1 MPHTAVVGQPAA
13 RPAPDPA
20 ARHPHPT
27 PATDAAR
34 GTPDAA
40 GRAPDAAPAGGA
52 SDAAP
57 AGGASDAAPAGGA
70 SDAVPTS
77 KTPLPATA
85 AATVPPGTDIDHAP
99 CTKMKDAVKWF
110 IDRLFAASVLGAGV
124 YLSDT
129 VLRGGIYG
137 QHEHQDAPFLCF
149 HQDDSVRN
157 MGPRLGRAHRD
168 RTTRI

>member
-13 RPAPDPA
+13 RPAPGPA

-27 PATDAAR
+27 PATDAA
-34 GTPDAA
+34 GGAPDAA

-57 AGGASDAAPAGGA
+57 AGGASNAA
-70 SDAVPTS
+70 PTS

-85 AATVPPGTDIDHAP
+85 AATVPPGTDNDHAP

-129 VLRGGIYG
+129 VLRGGVYG

-149 HQDDSVRN
+149 HQDDSVRK

>member
-13 RPAPDPA
+13 RPAPGPA

-27 PATDAAR
+27 PATDAAG

-40 GRAPDAAPAGGA
+40 GRAP
-52 SDAAP
+52 
-57 AGGASDAAPAGGA
+57 DAAPAGGA

-85 AATVPPGTDIDHAP
+85 AATVPPGTDNDHAP

-124 YLSDT
+124 
-129 VLRGGIYG
+129 
-137 QHEHQDAPFLCF
+137 
-149 HQDDSVRN
+149 
-157 MGPRLGRAHRD
+157 
-168 RTTRI
+168 

>member
-1 MPHTAVVGQPAA
+1 VACSNRPCLPHTAVVGQPAA
-13 RPAPDPA
+13 RPAPGPA

-27 PATDAAR
+27 PATDAAG

-57 AGGASDAAPAGGA
+57 AGGE

-85 AATVPPGTDIDHAP
+85 AATVPPGTDNDHAP

-124 YLSDT
+124 Y
-129 VLRGGIYG
+129 G
-137 QHEHQDAPFLCF
+137 QHEHLDAPFLCF
-149 HQDDSVRN
+149 HQYDSVRK